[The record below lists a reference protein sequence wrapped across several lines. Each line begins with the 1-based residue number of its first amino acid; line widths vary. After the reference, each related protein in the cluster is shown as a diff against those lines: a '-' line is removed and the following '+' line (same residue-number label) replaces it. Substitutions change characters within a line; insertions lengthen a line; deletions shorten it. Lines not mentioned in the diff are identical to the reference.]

1 MNKPLANI
9 AAVAIVSVIGAAAS
23 ILAAVSPEPDLAAA
37 PNRPVWAEIAWP
49 FPLDQ
54 WGRGRAFRCKAA
66 DCGSEVDLYLRAK
79 IGFCNCTSA
88 IDDDEVDL
96 VGDVALVG
104 GARTALGLGRPVGVH
119 WMNGRSRGY
128 ALSDATAKSALTI
141 AFHDRC
147 DMIVATAAVGHDEP
161 AGQEA
166 AVLEFL
172 NSDLVLRWAEAA
184 LGL

>member
-1 MNKPLANI
+1 MHKPIADF
-9 AAVAIVSVIGAAAS
+9 AAVAIVSVIGACAS
-23 ILAAVSPEPDLAAA
+23 ILAAVPPELDLAAA
-37 PNRPVWAEIAWP
+37 DNSPVWTEVAWP

-54 WGRGRAFRCKAA
+54 WGRGRAFRCRAT
-66 DCGSEVDLYLRAK
+66 DCGTEVDLYLRAK
-79 IGFCNCTSA
+79 IGFCNCESV
-88 IDDDEVDL
+88 IDDDEVDR

-104 GARTALGLGRPVGVH
+104 GQRAALGLGRPVGVH

-147 DMIVATAAVGHDEP
+147 DMIVATAAVGSDEP
-161 AGQEA
+161 AAQEA
-166 AVLEFL
+166 AVLKFL
-172 NSDLVLRWAEAA
+172 NGDLVLRWAEAA